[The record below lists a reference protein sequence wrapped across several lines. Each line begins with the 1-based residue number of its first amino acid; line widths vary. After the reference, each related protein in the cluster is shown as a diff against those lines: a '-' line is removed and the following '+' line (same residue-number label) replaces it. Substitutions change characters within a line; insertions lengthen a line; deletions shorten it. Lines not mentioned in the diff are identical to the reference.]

1 MKRSMV
7 ALYFVL
13 AGIVVLVFSCSSDKR
28 EELRVTQNV
37 AARVGD
43 TKVYEDEVEK
53 RFERIPDSQKK
64 EFDGLDGRAKLV
76 DLLIDEL
83 VIVEEALNKKLHR
96 VGDVEEK
103 LESARRAVLVSEYY
117 TREIVGKIEIEEDE
131 IQAYYDEHPEEF
143 TMRAVLR
150 AQHILSEDSL
160 KCVEWKKRIDN
171 GEDFNKIAKNESED
185 EITATANGSL
195 GYFNADGY
203 VKSIGYSLTFGRAVE
218 KLEVGEISD
227 VISHE
232 KGYSIVKLNEKK
244 PANLLP
250 LSEVRKRIVDKLRG
264 GKTTNAYEAEL
275 ARLRKKY
282 EPENY
287 YWNKVKKTKKT
298 PQEIWER
305 AQLES
310 DPYQR
315 IQYYR
320 EIVNQYPDDKY
331 APQALFMIG
340 FVYAEELQDLVQARR
355 TFDELLGKYP
365 EADVVDDAKWMIEN
379 MDKPHPKFESIENMQ
394 KQMDQQ
400 DNSEDEEKE

>member
-1 MKRSMV
+1 MKRSM
-7 ALYFVL
+7 ASLCIVL
-13 AGIVVLVFSCSSDKR
+13 AGIVVLVYSCSSDKS

-37 AARVGD
+37 AARVGGM
-43 TKVYEDEVEK
+43 KIYEDEVEK

-76 DLLIDEL
+76 DMLIDEL
-83 VIVEEALNKKLHR
+83 VLVEAARDKKLHQ
-96 VGDVEEK
+96 VKDVEEK
-103 LESARRAVLVSEYY
+103 LENARRAVLVSEYY
-117 TREIVGKIEIEEDE
+117 MREIVGKIEIGEDE

-143 TMRAVLR
+143 TVRAVLR

-185 EITATANGSL
+185 EITAMANGSL
-195 GYFNADGY
+195 GYFNTDGY
-203 VKSIGYSLTFGRAVE
+203 VKSIGYSPTFGRAVE
-218 KLEVGEISD
+218 KLEEGEISG

-232 KGYSIVKLNEKK
+232 KGYSIVKLNEKR
-244 PANLLP
+244 PAKLQP
-250 LSEVRKRIVDKLRG
+250 LSEVRKRIMDKLRG
-264 GKTTNAYEAEL
+264 EKTTQAYEEEI

-287 YWNKVKKTKKT
+287 YWEKVEKTKKT
-298 PQEIWER
+298 PQEIWEK

-315 IQYYR
+315 VQYYR
-320 EIVNQYPDDKY
+320 DIVNQYPDDKY

-340 FVYAEELQDLVQARR
+340 FVYAEELQDNVQARR

-394 KQMDQQ
+394 KHKDQS
-400 DNSEDEEKE
+400 DSGEDGEKE

>member
-264 GKTTNAYEAEL
+264 GKTTNAYEAEI